1 MQLVQ
6 KGHRQYMEAAKNYVV
21 FAGKNLKDFGLV
33 FSGTGTHG
41 APLRDYS
48 TVAIPGKNGELY
60 IDNGRYMN
68 IKTTYHVGVKKPVA
82 RNLRDL
88 RNFLGSVTG
97 YQRLEDSYHPE
108 VFRLA
113 MLSKEISPEV
123 SVRGR
128 IGELDL
134 EFNCKPQRF
143 LKAGEEETE
152 YASGSVIYNNTMMKA
167 LPLIRVYGT
176 GALAIGNETIT
187 INSANG
193 YTDIDC
199 DLMDAYK
206 GSTNCNDNITLTSG
220 EFFHLAPGENGIS
233 FGSGITR
240 VIVKP
245 RWWML

>member
-1 MQLVQ
+1 
-6 KGHRQYMEAAKNYVV
+6 MEAAKNYLF
-21 FAGKNLKDFGLV
+21 FADKNLREFGLV
-33 FSGTGTHG
+33 FNGTSTYG
-41 APLRDYS
+41 APVRDYT

-60 IDNGRYMN
+60 IDNGRFKN
-68 IKTTYHVGVKKPVA
+68 IKMTYHCGVKKPVDKH
-82 RNLRDL
+82 LRDL
-88 RNFLGSVTG
+88 RNFLGTHSG
-97 YQRLEDSYHPE
+97 YQRLEDSYQPE
-108 VFRLA
+108 TFRLA
-113 MLSKEISPEV
+113 MLSKDILPEV

-128 IGELDL
+128 IGVLDL

-143 LKAGEEETE
+143 LKSGEEETE
-152 YASGSVIYNNTMMKA
+152 YSNGSVIYNDTMMRA
-167 LPLIRVYGT
+167 LPWIRVYGT
-176 GALAIGNETIT
+176 GVLAIGDETIT

-206 GSTNCNDNITLTSG
+206 GSANCNGNITLNSG
-220 EFFHLAPGENGIS
+220 EFFHLDPGENGVS

>member
-1 MQLVQ
+1 
-6 KGHRQYMEAAKNYVV
+6 MEAAKNFVV
-21 FAGKNLKDFGLV
+21 FAGKNLKEFGLV
-33 FSGTGTHG
+33 FNGSETHG
-41 APLRDYS
+41 APARDYT

-60 IDNGRYMN
+60 IDNGRYTN
-68 IKTTYHVGVKKPVA
+68 IKVSYHVGVKKPVA

-88 RNFLGSVTG
+88 RNFVLSHTG
-97 YQRLEDSYHPE
+97 YQRLEDSYHPD
-108 VFRLA
+108 VFRIA

-143 LKAGEEETE
+143 LKSGEEEREYTE
-152 YASGSVIYNNTMMKA
+152 SGASIYNETMTKA

-176 GALAIGNETIT
+176 GALSIGNETIT
-187 INSANG
+187 ISSANE

-199 DLMDAYK
+199 DLMDAFK
-206 GSTNCNDNITLTSG
+206 GTTNCNNNIVLSSG
-220 EFFHLAPGENGIS
+220 EFFHLDPGENGIT
-233 FGSGITR
+233 FGSGISK
-240 VIVKP
+240 VIIKP